1 MDNNQKN
8 NIINLFKFDIYINN
22 DEQEQINLDII
33 KLLTSQKSSN
43 DGSQISNVGGF
54 QTIPLPMEDNYKA
67 FIKKHISNYIKNY
80 KMHKKIKTVEVVGD
94 HFWINENNYSNY
106 NILHSHLG
114 NSISLS
120 GIYYV
125 KHPLKSGKLGFYN
138 TNHEGTSLPFIFEGF
153 DTYNW
158 LDVKEGDFLLF
169 PSSYRHCVGPN
180 LSDENR
186 ISISF
191 NLNLI
196 ANLHDD

>member
-8 NIINLFKFDIYINN
+8 NFINLFKSEIYLNN
-22 DEQEQINLDII
+22 DIQEQLNLDIT

-43 DGSQISNVGGF
+43 AGDQISNVGGF
-54 QTIPLPMEDNYKA
+54 QTNLLLMEDNLKA
-67 FIKKHISNYIKNY
+67 FINKHISNYIKNY
-80 KMHKKIKTVEVVGD
+80 KIYKKIKTVGVVGD
-94 HFWINENNYSNY
+94 RFWINENNYSNY
-106 NILHSHLG
+106 NVLHSHIG

-125 KHPLKSGKLGFYN
+125 KHCLKSGKLGFYN
-138 TNHEGTSLPFIFEGF
+138 TYHEGTSLSDIFEGF
-153 DTYNW
+153 DNYNW

-180 LSDENR
+180 LSDQNR

-191 NLNLI
+191 NLSLVVN
-196 ANLHDD
+196 